1 MQNLQEGTC
10 VGVFLNRITDPKPVN
25 FLINDSSAGVF
36 IGILRNDNKYFVKLL
51 WAAAFENYVYLNSI
65 EQ

>member
-51 WAAAFENYVYLNSI
+51 
-65 EQ
+65 